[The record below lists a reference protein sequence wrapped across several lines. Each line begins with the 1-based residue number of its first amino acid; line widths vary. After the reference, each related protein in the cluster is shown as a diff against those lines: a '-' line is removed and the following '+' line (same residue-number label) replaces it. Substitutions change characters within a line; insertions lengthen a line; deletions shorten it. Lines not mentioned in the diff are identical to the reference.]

1 MVNGKNYCE
10 KEEVV
15 ESRNCVCFQRTWT
28 NFYTSSLASSLKVT
42 DFENHKF
49 SEKKKKSP
57 RLASVKTFQTT
68 WEK

>member
-49 SEKKKKSP
+49 SEKKKNP
-57 RLASVKTFQTT
+57 QD
-68 WEK
+68 